1 MTRRVPIAEC
11 MQETNTFGA
20 LIAREVPEGDAS
32 ARSIRNVEE
41 RPSRTACRPIFP
53 LDKI

>member
-1 MTRRVPIAEC
+1 MTRRGLIAEG
-11 MQETNTFGA
+11 MHERSTFGA
-20 LIAREVPEGDAS
+20 SITREVPGGDAS

-53 LDKI
+53 LDDI